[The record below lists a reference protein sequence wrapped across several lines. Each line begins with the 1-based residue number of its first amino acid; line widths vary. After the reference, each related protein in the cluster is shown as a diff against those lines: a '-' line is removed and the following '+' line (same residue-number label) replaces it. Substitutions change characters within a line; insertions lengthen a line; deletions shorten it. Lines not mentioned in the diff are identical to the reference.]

1 MANHTNHM
9 CYKFAMTPPS
19 VDLTYV
25 WYDTYSP
32 ARDSRS
38 TYISLF
44 LVLRLEAPLQLS
56 AVVFWFAIRKQDGK
70 SSLLSTAVEL

>member
-1 MANHTNHM
+1 M

-25 WYDTYSP
+25 WLLILILQHVTLTL
-32 ARDSRS
+32 R
-38 TYISLF
+38 LF